1 MPQAATMENS
11 PGAIG
16 VLVVIVLVLTAMYWL
31 ALPLFERNARI
42 RRAERRERQAASRR
56 LHTTRR

>member
-1 MPQAATMENS
+1 MENS